1 MFDVPICCSLVWT
14 FYKVVSGCHDRQMY
28 LDLRADISPSKRR
41 GIFDI
46 IVTRHMLA
54 HDGDL
59 VSLVLGEKIGRCQS
73 GNTSSSQCQSFVA
86 KSLDY
91 RTHPTTTI
99 VLAMLIDVTLYE
111 SLTVYGS

>member
-14 FYKVVSGCHDRQMY
+14 FYKDVSGCHERQMY
-28 LDLRADISPSKRR
+28 LDSRADIGPSKRR

-46 IVTRHMLA
+46 IVTGHMLA

-59 VSLVLGEKIGRCQS
+59 VSFVFGEKVGRCQS
-73 GNTSSSQCQSFVA
+73 GNTSSSQFQLFVT

-99 VLAMLIDVTLYE
+99 VLAMLIDGRHTL
-111 SLTVYGS
+111 